1 MCDQYETHRNKT
13 QHRQHHH
20 PFIFKVSLR
29 SILTIPKLDHSLN
42 IKCKMNLVIATDP
55 RPFRAA
61 LKLAFI
67 YIYFFVSPPAD
78 INIILLANKSI
89 ENGSLQANNPDQP
102 TQDISN
108 MKQLIHH

>member
-29 SILTIPKLDHSLN
+29 SILTVPKLDHSLN
-42 IKCKMNLVIATDP
+42 IKCKMNLMIVTDP

-61 LKLAFI
+61 LRLAFI
-67 YIYFFVSPPAD
+67 YRYFFVSPPAD

-89 ENGSLQANNPDQP
+89 ENGSLQANNLLTSQL
-102 TQDISN
+102 ISN
-108 MKQLIHH
+108 MKQLIHY